1 MATLQIRLQDLA
13 TRIATECKSIRTLV
27 NGNAVDNAALLTTAK
42 SNLVAAINELHAD
55 IDQLASAAGAT
66 INDSSTASTT
76 QTWSITKLVSEFA
89 TTSTAIDDAVAAAK
103 AEILGG
109 AGAAYD
115 TLAELKALLDT
126 EAGTLTTA
134 LGLRVRVDVNNQGLT
149 TQQKQ
154 NARTN
159 IDAYGVTELGNPDT
173 NLVTVFETG
182 LA

>member
-1 MATLQIRLQDLA
+1 MATLQVRLQDLA
-13 TRIATECKSIRTLV
+13 TRIATECKAIRTAV
-27 NGNAVDNAALLTTAK
+27 NGNALDNSALLTEAK
-42 SNLVAAINELHAD
+42 TNLVAAINELHTD
-55 IDQLASAAGAT
+55 IEQLAAAAGAT
-66 INDSSTASTT
+66 INDASSASTT
-76 QTWSITKLVSEFA
+76 QTWSVTKLVAEFA
-89 TTSTAIDDAVAAAK
+89 ETSTAISDAVAASK

-115 TLAELKALLDT
+115 TLAELKTLLDT
-126 EAGTLTTA
+126 EAGGLTTA

-173 NLVTVFETG
+173 NLVTTFEAG
-182 LA
+182 LT